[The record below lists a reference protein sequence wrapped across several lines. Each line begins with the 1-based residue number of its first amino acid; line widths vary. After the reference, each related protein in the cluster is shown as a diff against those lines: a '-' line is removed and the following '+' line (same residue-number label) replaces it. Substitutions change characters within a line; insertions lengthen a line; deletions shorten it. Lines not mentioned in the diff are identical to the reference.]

1 MGYRL
6 DVKDVVTGAKAY
18 GSKYY
23 GYISDNKLE
32 QDSLSY
38 YYLLTTFGE
47 DYPGMNIINV
57 AYAGPKFILTA
68 EQFRLFY
75 AYYIADLSEDIGRTV
90 TYDEATSTSIYLI
103 LYTENNK
110 EVTWS

>member
-6 DVKDVVTGAKAY
+6 DVTDAETHAFAY

-23 GYISDNKLE
+23 GYISDEELK
-32 QDSLSY
+32 DSQSY
-38 YYLLTTFGE
+38 YYLTVILGE
-47 DYPGMNIINV
+47 DHPGLDIINV
-57 AYAGPKFILTA
+57 PWASPKFILTA

-75 AYYIADLSEDIGRTV
+75 AYYIADLSKDIGRTV